1 MLRVAINGYG
11 RIGRVVHRQL
21 IERFPQEACVVAVN
35 ASSDAAMRRYLLKYD
50 TLHGRFGRSVEVEGE
65 NLRIDGNLVRVVKEK
80 DPAKCPWK
88 ELKVDLV
95 VEATGKFRT
104 KEKAQAHLVAGAKAV
119 LITAPPK
126 DDTTMIVRGVNDD
139 LLQGA
144 LPIVSA
150 ASCTTNCIAPIVKVL
165 DGWKGIRRGLLCT
178 THSYTSSQNLLDNST
193 DSSKLRIARAAA
205 LNIIPSTTGA
215 AKAVGKVFPHL
226 KGKLD
231 GMALRIPIPDV
242 SAAYLVLEL
251 NAPASPAEI
260 NSKLREASEGELK
273 GILAVE
279 EGLLVSSDSLSDP
292 HSSTVDLDSTNV
304 IDGNLVQILAWYDNE
319 WGYAMR
325 VTELTLQVG
334 TLLR

>member
-21 IERFPQEACVVAVN
+21 LMRYPNEVEVVAIN

-50 TLHGRFGRSVEVEGE
+50 TLHGRFDRSVEVSGE
-65 NLRIDGNLVRVVKEK
+65 NLTIEGKPVAVVKEK

-88 ELKVDLV
+88 DLKVDV
-95 VEATGKFRT
+95 VIEATGKFRT
-104 KEKAQAHLVAGAKAV
+104 KEKAQAHLAAGAKAV

-126 DDTTMIVRGVNDD
+126 DDTTMIVRGVNDAM
-139 LLQGA
+139 LEKA

-150 ASCTTNCIAPIVKVL
+150 ASCTTNCIAPVIQVL
-165 DGWKGIRRGLLCT
+165 DTWKGIKRGLLCT

-193 DSSKLRIARAAA
+193 DSSKLRISRAAA

-215 AKAVGKVFPHL
+215 AKAVGKVFTHL

-231 GMALRIPIPDV
+231 GMALRIPVPDV
-242 SAAYLVLEL
+242 SASYLALEL
-251 NAPASPAEI
+251 KEAATIEEI
-260 NSKLREASEGELK
+260 NQRLRAASEGALK

-279 EGLLVSSDSLSDP
+279 EGLLVSSDYVTDP

-304 IDGNLVQILAWYDNE
+304 IDGTMVQILAWYDNE

-325 VTELTLQVG
+325 VTEMTLQIG
-334 TLLR
+334 TFLK

>member
-21 IERFPQEACVVAVN
+21 LDQFPEDVEVTAIN

-50 TLHGRFGRSVEVEGE
+50 TLHGRFAHPVEVEGE
-65 NLRIDGNLVRVVKEK
+65 NLKIDGKPVRVVRER

-88 ELKVDLV
+88 ELEVDLV

-104 KEKAQAHLVAGAKAV
+104 KEKAQGHLSAGARAV

-126 DDTTMIVRGVNDD
+126 DDTTMIVRGVNDAMLKD
-139 LLQGA
+139 A

-150 ASCTTNCIAPIVKVL
+150 ASCTTNCIAPVVAVL
-165 DGWKGIRRGLLCT
+165 DAWKGIRRGLLCT
-178 THSYTSSQNLLDNST
+178 THAYTSSQNLLDNST
-193 DSSKLRIARAAA
+193 ESSKLRIARAAA

-231 GMALRIPIPDV
+231 GMALRIPVPDV
-242 SAAYLVLEL
+242 SASYLVLEL
-251 NAPASPAEI
+251 QSPVTAEEV
-260 NSKLREASEGELK
+260 NRKLSEAAEGDLRD
-273 GILAVE
+273 ILAVE
-279 EGLLVSSDSLSDP
+279 EGLLVSSDYVSDP

-304 IDGNLVQILAWYDNE
+304 VDGTLVQILAWYDNE

-325 VTELTLQVG
+325 VTEMVLSIGQLLQ
-334 TLLR
+334 